1 MNKKRK
7 RPNHLIIK
15 DMIESGHS
23 FVFCLKNFKRSP
35 KVPPDSIRLYIDDF
49 DIIYDVDIGYG
60 DYTIYGH
67 CDEYDSF
74 ATNKTTLTPFDLE
87 TGRII
92 VGFDKETGRILLEG
106 NIDKPTVRMATLSI
120 PHDNC

>member
-1 MNKKRK
+1 MSESKRK

-15 DMIESGHS
+15 DMIESGHT
-23 FVFCLKNFKRSP
+23 FVFCLKFFKQNT
-35 KVPPDSIRLYIDDF
+35 KVPPNSIHLYIGDF
-49 DIIYDVDIGYG
+49 DIIYDVDIAYG

-67 CDEYDSF
+67 YDNYDSF

-92 VGFDKETGRILLEG
+92 VGFDKETGRVLLDGGMSKSSFKRYKEQ
-106 NIDKPTVRMATLSI
+106 
-120 PHDNC
+120 

>member
-23 FVFCLKNFKRSP
+23 FVFCLKDFKRNP
-35 KVPPDSIRLYIDDF
+35 NTPLDRILNEHTNEF
-49 DIIYDVDIGYG
+49 DVIYDVDIGYG
-60 DYTIYGH
+60 HYTMYGEY
-67 CDEYDSF
+67 DEYDSF
-74 ATNKTTLTPFDLE
+74 GSNKTTMTPFDLE

-92 VGFDKETGRILLEG
+92 VGFDKETGAILLDG
-106 NIDKPTVRMATLSI
+106 GMARLSST
-120 PHDNC
+120 NKMEK